1 MRQSAP
7 PVSFVAVPTWDS
19 DNDAND
25 DVSVS
30 TASSLDVVSICSTR
44 SAPVPGYHQRH
55 YRITKTSTIETVSSS
70 RSVAPR
76 NTTPA
81 PAECRIPCDET
92 PVEKEGEHQETTLLL
107 DQRSNNNSK
116 EVHRRSRF
124 FRWVPVYLVRSKKF
138 SRPATAS
145 LVKPRSEEA
154 SPHGD
159 NEHDLPSD
167 SFIAIGAPPAKSDST
182 SEESTSSTSDVD
194 VADDDDEDETNN
206 ADNALMDDD
215 GNDNAGLVR
224 SPRQVHFSPVV
235 KRIHYRRYSNKAA
248 VWWTKADRKK
258 TISEANHEIDVYIA
272 KFPETFRTIVRLCHQ
287 HHNSQDNVVEDYS
300 PMQPIMPIRGLLR
313 PCLNRIA
320 RNDEMVSV
328 HVQNAPR
335 SVAQFLHLQQAAVA
349 TTTSVALYTSYS
361 GIASR
366 MARYLAQADAR
377 AAQDV
382 YLGGNSKKQRQ
393 PQPQPLGESSY
404 GDSASVSSLSTK
416 SSVSSSTSL
425 SSLTNPFLRI
435 SL

>member
-1 MRQSAP
+1 
-7 PVSFVAVPTWDS
+7 
-19 DNDAND
+19 
-25 DVSVS
+25 
-30 TASSLDVVSICSTR
+30 
-44 SAPVPGYHQRH
+44 
-55 YRITKTSTIETVSSS
+55 
-70 RSVAPR
+70 
-76 NTTPA
+76 
-81 PAECRIPCDET
+81 
-92 PVEKEGEHQETTLLL
+92 
-107 DQRSNNNSK
+107 
-116 EVHRRSRF
+116 
-124 FRWVPVYLVRSKKF
+124 
-138 SRPATAS
+138 
-145 LVKPRSEEA
+145 VKPRTEEA
-154 SPHGD
+154 SSHDD
-159 NEHDLPSD
+159 NENDMPSD

-182 SEESTSSTSDVD
+182 SEESSSSTSDVD
-194 VADDDDEDETNN
+194 VADDEEDETNN
-206 ADNALMDDD
+206 ADDALMDDD

-224 SPRQVHFSPVV
+224 RPRQVHFSPVV